1 MGRIIKWTV
10 LVLFA
15 VLVGSALA
23 VAAFAAVRASS
34 PSATGPGASIQMA
47 PYGFGSSQASALNSI
62 GPSSEPTPEPI
73 SDAPPSPYGYGRAS
87 MWAPWGG
94 GRGYG
99 AWGMMGPGM
108 HGRSFDGPYPG
119 FATAAAPLSIDQA
132 VEATRQYLSAYGDP
146 DLALAEVMEFSA
158 NFYADVKEEST
169 DIHAFELLID
179 RYTGSVYPE
188 IGPNMMWN
196 AKYGHM
202 GGWNPSVGTM
212 TVTAQ
217 EALAVAQ
224 EWLEANL
231 PGTTVDDAETFYG
244 YYTVHVLT
252 DGQVTGM
259 LSVNGYTGQVWFHT
273 WHGAFIGMQSLEEK
287 PTD

>member
-1 MGRIIKWTV
+1 MRTRYILAGIGV
-10 LVLFA
+10 LVLA
-15 VLVGSALA
+15 AALA
-23 VAAFAAVRASS
+23 IPALAQRG
-34 PSATGPGASIQMA
+34 PGGPGA
-47 PYGFGSSQASALNSI
+47 
-62 GPSSEPTPEPI
+62 
-73 SDAPPSPYGYGRAS
+73 
-87 MWAPWGG
+87 
-94 GRGYG
+94 
-99 AWGMMGPGM
+99 MGPGM
-108 HGRSFDGPYPG
+108 MG
-119 FATAAAPLSIDQA
+119 FGWGNQSTAPVTSIDTAAARVRDALA
-132 VEATRQYLSAYGDP
+132 SAPGNGD
-146 DLALAEVMEFSA
+146 LVVAEVMEFS
-158 NFYADVKEEST
+158 NHFYVLVKEKST
-169 DIHAFELLID
+169 GTGALELLVE
-179 RYTGSVYPE
+179 RNGFVHLEY
-188 IGPNMMWN
+188 GPAMMWN